1 MVKSI
6 AIVGGSSD
14 IAKSTISSMSAD
26 NYKFHVL
33 VRDDSHT
40 DEWSAS
46 GVSVVLGDA
55 TSEEDI
61 KNFISGVKESGEIHA
76 ILHCVGSVSYTHLT
90 LPTKA

>member
-40 DEWSAS
+40 DELSAL

-61 KNFISGVKESGEIHA
+61 KNFISGERR
-76 ILHCVGSVSYTHLT
+76 
-90 LPTKA
+90 

>member
-40 DEWSAS
+40 DELSAS
-46 GVSVVLGDA
+46 GVSVV
-55 TSEEDI
+55 
-61 KNFISGVKESGEIHA
+61 
-76 ILHCVGSVSYTHLT
+76 
-90 LPTKA
+90 